1 MRVEPRAVM
10 AEAFV
15 VDRDGQCVAFE
26 LGAGGLA
33 DIVEYGR
40 AREAFGRFSM
50 LLASLV
56 RRRLFHS

>member
-1 MRVEPRAVM
+1 M

-15 VDRDGQCVAFE
+15 VDCDGQCVAFE